1 MPDYPEDVPSWL
13 PVDLSTYLDGSHKPA
28 VPTLLARTDGVCLL
42 YPGLIHSL
50 HGESESGKSLVAQYL
65 AAEQIMAGNRVL
77 FIDFESDAATVA
89 DRLLMLGAAPDDI
102 LEWFV
107 YIRPEVNP
115 Q

>member
-13 PVDLSTYLDGSHKPA
+13 PVDLSTYLDGSHKPV

-65 AAEQIMAGNRVL
+65 GYVL
-77 FIDFESDAATVA
+77 GSGPCEVCLAQVVLHKICAVVHDGAH
-89 DRLLMLGAAPDDI
+89 DRLASWIGDS
-102 LEWFV
+102 V
-107 YIRPEVNP
+107 
-115 Q
+115 